1 MDVMPREIPV
11 ATAPSE
17 RALRFEA
24 VFAANADRIFAYA
37 RRRAARPEAEDV
49 VAETF
54 LVAWRR
60 LEELPAE
67 PLPWLIGVARK
78 ALANTRR
85 GAGRRAALG
94 DRLRLLADEPVEP
107 ALEERLTS
115 AQSVRAAL
123 QSLPAGERE
132 VLELV
137 AWDGLTPTE
146 IAAAL
151 GIARATV
158 YVRLH
163 RARQRLAGALEE
175 ER

>member
-1 MDVMPREIPV
+1 MDVMPRDVPV
-11 ATAPSE
+11 AIAPSE

-24 VFAANADRIFAYA
+24 VFAAHADRVFAYA
-37 RRRAARPEAEDV
+37 RRRASRPEAEDV
-49 VAETF
+49 VSETF

-60 LEELPAE
+60 LDELPAE

-78 ALANTRR
+78 TLANARR
-85 GAGRRAALG
+85 GEGRRAALG
-94 DRLRLLADEPVEP
+94 ERLRLLSDEPAEP
-107 ALEERLTS
+107 AVAERLTN
-115 AQSVRAAL
+115 AQRVRAAL
-123 QSLPAGERE
+123 RSLPAGERE

-137 AWDGLTPTE
+137 AWDELTPAEVAT
-146 IAAAL
+146 AL